1 MKKEMNIKDELLK
14 QMGPAPDKG
23 TTRQILERD
32 ACRVRRMKWLNI
44 VFWSVVGAAYV
55 GGALLELALKQ
66 EAISEGYAILMSF
79 LIAISHILTPFGL
92 IFLISY
98 WLRSRSLTIR
108 QIQAR
113 LAGIEKQLR
122 ELAQIKSPAQEV
134 DGPTLDH

>member
-1 MKKEMNIKDELLK
+1 MTSEMNIKDELLK

-23 TTRQILERD
+23 TTERILTRD
-32 ACRVRRMKWLNI
+32 AARVRRMKWINI

-66 EAISEGYAILMSF
+66 EAISEGYAILMTS
-79 LIAISHILTPFGL
+79 LIALSNILTPFGL

-113 LAGIEKQLR
+113 LAGIEQQLR
-122 ELAQIKSPAQEV
+122 ELAQAKSPAQ
-134 DGPTLDH
+134 